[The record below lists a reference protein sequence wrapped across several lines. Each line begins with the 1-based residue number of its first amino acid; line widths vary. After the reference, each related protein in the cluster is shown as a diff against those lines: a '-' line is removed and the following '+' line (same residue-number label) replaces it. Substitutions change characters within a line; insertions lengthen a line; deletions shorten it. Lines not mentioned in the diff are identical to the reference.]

1 MLRAQPQMQFVQ
13 MSLFKKK
20 SSIKRSHL
28 ERWLNVIA
36 DVIPSSIWN
45 NSLLAHCLVFGNDT
59 FSQVATFSGV
69 VVRFWYWSN
78 MQYSENLYRM
88 SETTFDISVFDPFWQ
103 FPLPNVVL
111 YATHQENKRL
121 FGFVLRTSGGRADS
135 RQTSICYIFESN
147 NEGEKVLVMVIFVS
161 IFIFWFQLF
170 SDMDSTALVPF
181 RLSTGFVWESLC
193 TENKLTNS
201 LSNCKML

>member
-1 MLRAQPQMQFVQ
+1 
-13 MSLFKKK
+13 
-20 SSIKRSHL
+20 
-28 ERWLNVIA
+28 
-36 DVIPSSIWN
+36 
-45 NSLLAHCLVFGNDT
+45 
-59 FSQVATFSGV
+59 
-69 VVRFWYWSN
+69 
-78 MQYSENLYRM
+78 M

-161 IFIFWFQLF
+161 IFIRFLQIISNLICIQIC
-170 SDMDSTALVPF
+170 DSVGLAKQIAFHAELV
-181 RLSTGFVWESLC
+181 RTSLGDSILVNGREKAYLACVIEYILQDAYRCSNAVVENLKGFLLQ
-193 TENKLTNS
+193 NLNPR
-201 LSNCKML
+201 

>member
-1 MLRAQPQMQFVQ
+1 MLRAEPQMQFVQ

-121 FGFVLRTSGGRADS
+121 LDLFSEL
-135 RQTSICYIFESN
+135 Q
-147 NEGEKVLVMVIFVS
+147 EGELTVDKLPSAISLNQTMKGKRYWWWLYSCPFS
-161 IFIFWFQLF
+161 F
-170 SDMDSTALVPF
+170 SDSSRF
-181 RLSTGFVWESLC
+181 
-193 TENKLTNS
+193 LTWI
-201 LSNCKML
+201 LQH

>member
-28 ERWLNVIA
+28 ERWLNVIT

-161 IFIFWFQLF
+161 IFIFWFQSF

-181 RLSTGFVWESLC
+181 RLSTGFVWESLR

>member
-1 MLRAQPQMQFVQ
+1 
-13 MSLFKKK
+13 
-20 SSIKRSHL
+20 
-28 ERWLNVIA
+28 
-36 DVIPSSIWN
+36 
-45 NSLLAHCLVFGNDT
+45 
-59 FSQVATFSGV
+59 
-69 VVRFWYWSN
+69 

-161 IFIFWFQLF
+161 IFIF
-170 SDMDSTALVPF
+170 
-181 RLSTGFVWESLC
+181 
-193 TENKLTNS
+193 
-201 LSNCKML
+201 